1 MEIVGLVIAGGV
13 PLVLGGIILFN
24 QPQSVATRFF
34 FLTTVGIAAWSFG
47 IALFLTGVVAGL
59 SLPVVQLYY
68 IGAALIAVSMLS
80 LAMSLGGRV
89 KHRYWLAASWLV
101 FGIVAAM
108 VAFSPQY
115 IIGAVSPADKH
126 VQLLSLGYGL
136 YGLYFLAMFFAT
148 MAVLRY
154 RISRERSSSLRTQLS
169 WLVYAYG
176 PSGLIGSWFNLI
188 LPALGNYDLIWIG
201 PLSTFVF
208 VPIAYLA
215 VVRYGLFDLRDA
227 AVRTVS
233 YGLAL
238 SVLTVAYYMAA
249 LVIMWVLEVMIPTSG
264 LQSGSVHVVLA
275 LLVALAFQPIR
286 DFFNYAT
293 DWLFYRQEYNRN
305 AFFLELGNLLSHNA
319 NLQLLLRRVAVFL
332 QKVFKA
338 EQVFFAVHSEGAFRF
353 FGAKGHGRLPL
364 PDALGIYQACDQ
376 RTGQSKVVI
385 ADAVEDAALYE
396 MLRVHRIALVLPLV
410 LRERVIGYLLLGE
423 HRGRGYTMRDIQLL
437 ESAAGE
443 LTVALNNALS
453 LEEVQQL
460 NHSLRQ
466 RIDDATRE
474 LRESNRQLQ
483 RLDEAKNEF
492 ISMASHQLRT
502 PLTSIK
508 GYLDMVLEGDLGK
521 INATQK
527 TVLTEAFSSSE
538 RMVQLINDFL
548 NVSRL
553 QTGKFSIDRQPSS
566 LEALV
571 REEVTLL
578 QVVARQR
585 QITLKTAISRQL
597 PPLAI
602 DADKFRQVILNMID
616 NAIYYSPN
624 HSTVSVQLRR
634 EGDEAVFTVRDKGI
648 GVPKEEQAG
657 LFGKFFRAS
666 NARKRRPDG
675 TGVGLFLARKV
686 VLAHDGQII
695 FESTEGKG
703 SVFGFRLPLDQRNT
717 PRKTRGARV

>member
-1 MEIVGLVIAGGV
+1 MGTYQVWATTALSAAAVLDIVLGTTVIRSGRTARHRWFFAVALSSAAWMLTNVLFVIVDAQLREAAALASYGAAVVLVMCFLRLCHAITGQSMPRVAGAVQVTAGLIIGIGSMVPGLLLLGVDDELRLQTWLPALLVYAGFLVANVIAGVAVLLGHYRQTSLHRRERLRV
-13 PLVLGGIILFN
+13 VLWGLVSASLIGLVCNLLLPLFGDYSWV
-24 QPQSVATRFF
+24 Q
-34 FLTTVGIAAWSFG
+34 VGPI
-47 IALFLTGVVAGL
+47 GVVLFILSVEYAVVRHGL
-59 SLPVVQLYY
+59 FD
-68 IGAALIAVSMLS
+68 I
-80 LAMSLGGRV
+80 R
-89 KHRYWLAASWLV
+89 
-101 FGIVAAM
+101 
-108 VAFSPQY
+108 
-115 IIGAVSPADKH
+115 
-126 VQLLSLGYGL
+126 
-136 YGLYFLAMFFAT
+136 
-148 MAVLRY
+148 
-154 RISRERSSSLRTQLS
+154 
-169 WLVYAYG
+169 
-176 PSGLIGSWFNLI
+176 
-188 LPALGNYDLIWIG
+188 
-201 PLSTFVF
+201 
-208 VPIAYLA
+208 LA
-215 VVRYGLFDLRDA
+215 VVRTEAYI
-227 AVRTVS
+227 
-233 YGLAL
+233 L
-238 SVLTVAYYMAA
+238 S
-249 LVIMWVLEVMIPTSG
+249 LVI
-264 LQSGSVHVVLA
+264 LA
-275 LLVALAFQPIR
+275 LLYIGVVYLLSTFLFGDAVSDLARHPLSAAIVLIVALAFQPIR

-396 MLRVHRIALVLPLV
+396 ILRVHRIALVLPLV

-634 EGDEAVFTVRDKGI
+634 EGDEAVFIVRDKGI